1 MSSVVKDLFRGLE
14 EILKVD
20 SISSIKSALSPLGLM
35 IVALL
40 IIISSLFTASLLSL
54 SVLGALTLLLATF
67 LRIPLRRYLIRS
79 AIFALFVF
87 SISIPV
93 AFLAEGMT
101 LFTINIGP
109 LTLSPS
115 FEGTYR
121 VAQFV
126 LRAWVCIASLT
137 MLTSTLGIDGII
149 NILSKTKIPRI
160 ILQTISLTYRYIFLS
175 IHEAQSMLLAREA
188 RRFRRKKFMNIQD
201 LQDLG
206 KIMAAL
212 FMRTFDRSER
222 VYLAM
227 KARGF
232 SFEGRRY
239 PKIQSLNM
247 YDLSLIL
254 IVVAL
259 IFLSLTSIF

>member
-14 EILKVD
+14 EILQVD
-20 SISSIKSALSPLGLM
+20 SVKGIKSALSPLGLM
-35 IVALL
+35 IVASL
-40 IIISSLFTASLLSL
+40 IIISSLFTGSLLSL
-54 SVLGALTLLLATF
+54 SVLGTLTTLLATF
-67 LRIPLRRYLIRS
+67 LNIPLRRYLSRS

-87 SISIPV
+87 FISIPA
-93 AFLAEGMT
+93 AFLTEGMT

-109 LTLSPS
+109 LILSPS

-126 LRAWVCIASLT
+126 FRAWVCIASLT

-149 NILSKTKIPRI
+149 GLLSKTKIPKI

-188 RRFRRKKFMNIQD
+188 RRFRRKKFMNMQD
-201 LQDLG
+201 LRDLG
-206 KIMAAL
+206 KILAAL
-212 FMRTFDRSER
+212 FIRTFDRSER

-232 SFEGRRY
+232 SSEGRSY

-247 YDLSLIL
+247 NDLSLIL
-254 IVVAL
+254 IVIAV
-259 IFLSLTSIF
+259 IFVTLTSIF